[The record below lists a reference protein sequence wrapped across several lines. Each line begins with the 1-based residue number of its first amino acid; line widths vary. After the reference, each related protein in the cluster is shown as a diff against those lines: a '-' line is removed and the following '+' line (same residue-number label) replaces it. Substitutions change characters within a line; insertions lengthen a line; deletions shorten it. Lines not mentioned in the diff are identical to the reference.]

1 MDSIKLLARNGEA
14 VRRALELGEI
24 LHIDTASE
32 ELTDEFLLFAI
43 KSGLLDKWAAGF
55 PDPRQWSEIS
65 MTVIIAASL
74 AARFAGLYSLRKTGY
89 VLRSARVLGELGYA
103 VEVMEEGCGLSSR
116 GTADDSLLSGDSIRK
131 LLVKMEAQ
139 VEVPPS
145 AVTTVTHA
153 ELPAPVKVRERA
165 SRRSVKQV
173 VDESEA
179 EARAQAVATQ
189 LVEWYNQAGMEM
201 LEYARLG
208 RGRRLHIL
216 DTTQIEVA
224 LSTATYECSGVVKN
238 DDGSHSRGYKLATL
252 RTLLDTAGLLTQV
265 AMGPIQQHDME
276 LCRELLRTSAAL
288 RRGDL
293 VLEDRGFLDGETLT
307 YLKGERG
314 VDVIIPLKG
323 NMHAYSEAVSI
334 AEMERRWEP
343 HPSRRDQQIA
353 FVRGVEHVWDECQVP
368 LNACVIRFY
377 NRRQRATDY
386 IVLVTTDLKLTAEW
400 MVRHY
405 EERPE
410 IEQDYQQLKSGG
422 WHLQKLS
429 STRYTEIVWY
439 VLTVVMSYS
448 LYQLFA
454 NTQAGSR
461 FASKTRQAIVL
472 EQLRTNRTHVI
483 VYAGGY
489 FEIFETL
496 SFVHLVLRLSVE
508 VQARLRFW
516 LEEHLDSVKKQE

>member
-14 VRRALELGEI
+14 VRRALEVGEI

-43 KSGLLDKWAAGF
+43 KSGLLDRWAAGF

-65 MTVIIAASL
+65 MRVIIAASL

-139 VEVPPS
+139 VEVRPS

-165 SRRSVKQV
+165 SRRCVKQV

-224 LSTATYECSGVVKN
+224 LGTATYECSGVVKN
-238 DDGSHSRGYKLATL
+238 EDGSHSRGYKLATL
-252 RTLLDTAGLLTQV
+252 RTLLDTAGL
-265 AMGPIQQHDME
+265 
-276 LCRELLRTSAAL
+276 
-288 RRGDL
+288 
-293 VLEDRGFLDGETLT
+293 
-307 YLKGERG
+307 
-314 VDVIIPLKG
+314 
-323 NMHAYSEAVSI
+323 
-334 AEMERRWEP
+334 
-343 HPSRRDQQIA
+343 
-353 FVRGVEHVWDECQVP
+353 
-368 LNACVIRFY
+368 
-377 NRRQRATDY
+377 
-386 IVLVTTDLKLTAEW
+386 
-400 MVRHY
+400 
-405 EERPE
+405 
-410 IEQDYQQLKSGG
+410 
-422 WHLQKLS
+422 
-429 STRYTEIVWY
+429 
-439 VLTVVMSYS
+439 
-448 LYQLFA
+448 
-454 NTQAGSR
+454 
-461 FASKTRQAIVL
+461 
-472 EQLRTNRTHVI
+472 
-483 VYAGGY
+483 
-489 FEIFETL
+489 
-496 SFVHLVLRLSVE
+496 
-508 VQARLRFW
+508 
-516 LEEHLDSVKKQE
+516 